1 MNRNKLIPPHG
12 CLSDEET
19 TVELFESTA
28 IINKL
33 SSIIGTWDGSE
44 EQAKN
49 LVAKIE
55 LHIRSNKLSSEAIE
69 VPTEYD

>member
-12 CLSDEET
+12 CLSGEET
-19 TVELFESTA
+19 TVALFESTA

-44 EQAKN
+44 EQAKK

-55 LHIRSNKLSSEAIE
+55 LYIRNNKLLLNAIE
-69 VPTEYD
+69 VPTVYD

>member
-1 MNRNKLIPPHG
+1 MNRNKLIPPHS

-19 TVELFESTA
+19 AVALFESTA

-44 EQAKN
+44 EQVKN